1 MKLGRKQSKNVERG
15 KDLSKPEIDALN
27 MWGYDPT
34 DRSKGFTGLAKK
46 QLRDQNA
53 FARGRRMGME
63 AQHKAIETGKFGKN
77 TADIVKK
84 SRHGKHSRNPFSK

>member
-15 KDLSKPEIDALN
+15 KKLDAADQSNVDFWGHIPNNEGKPY
-27 MWGYDPT
+27 M
-34 DRSKGFTGLAKK
+34 GLAKK
-46 QLRDQNA
+46 QLQDQNA

-63 AQHKAIETGKFGKN
+63 AQHKAIETGKLGKN
-77 TADIVKK
+77 TADVVKK